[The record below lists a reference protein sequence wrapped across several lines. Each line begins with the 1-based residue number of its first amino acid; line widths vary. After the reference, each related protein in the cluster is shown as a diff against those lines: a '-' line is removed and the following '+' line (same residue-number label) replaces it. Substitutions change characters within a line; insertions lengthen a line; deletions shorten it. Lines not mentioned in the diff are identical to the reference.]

1 MKEKGFTLIELL
13 VVMAVLVVLA
23 AGSFVLINPLKRI
36 NQAKDATVKSDV
48 GQLVRLV
55 QANYTTNQKFPATL
69 DELVTGGEVKKL
81 PMPSGGGSYGYVTS
95 TTCVVNN
102 CEAALWGPL
111 NDVSTTTYHCWDS
124 TNNAFKN
131 ATALPTAESPTCP

>member
-1 MKEKGFTLIELL
+1 MKAKGFTLIELL
-13 VVMAVLVVLA
+13 VVIAVMAVLA
-23 AGSFVLINPLKRI
+23 AGTFALINPLKRI

-48 GQLVRLV
+48 GQLVRLL
-55 QANYTTNQKFPATL
+55 QAHFTSNQQYPTTL

-81 PMPSGGGSYGYVTS
+81 PTLSGGGNYGYVTS
-95 TTCVVNN
+95 SPCAVNTCEVAV
-102 CEAALWGPL
+102 WGQL

-131 ATALPTAESPTCP
+131 STSTSTAASPTCP